1 MRLGPRDVILQDLD
15 KTMSNARVTE
25 DDTLIRRGKK
35 WVRYDALGKQLLK
48 QLQKTLTRPEIEESA
63 DRMVGRRCAPSPY
76 WCAKCDHAIGVIY
89 LSQAKTVGCDEN
101 HL

>member
-25 DDTLIRRGKK
+25 DDALIRRGKK

-48 QLQKTLTRPEIEESA
+48 QLHKTLTRPE
-63 DRMVGRRCAPSPY
+63 
-76 WCAKCDHAIGVIY
+76 
-89 LSQAKTVGCDEN
+89 
-101 HL
+101 